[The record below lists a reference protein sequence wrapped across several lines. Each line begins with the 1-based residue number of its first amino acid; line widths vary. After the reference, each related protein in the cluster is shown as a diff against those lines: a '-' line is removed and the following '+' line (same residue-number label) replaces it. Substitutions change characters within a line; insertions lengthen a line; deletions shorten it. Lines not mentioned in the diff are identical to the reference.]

1 MQKYLN
7 KYIKYTNYRSQ
18 DNVPRNFS
26 VMIPNSYPPTPKS
39 KYIGPNTLEPTIIQR
54 CGCCLMHLSNS
65 CSTQYPV
72 MFYIRLTTSYKITI

>member
-39 KYIGPNTLEPTIIQR
+39 KYIGPNTLQPTII
-54 CGCCLMHLSNS
+54 
-65 CSTQYPV
+65 
-72 MFYIRLTTSYKITI
+72 